1 MIKARI
7 IADSISPQDFRLTTI
22 ECTFHRFI
30 LPEVNTY
37 RMWSRSAQSS
47 RAIPLNKRIKE
58 VEENPAVPV
67 YWGKNQRGMV
77 AEEELTEAEKV
88 EAESVWKESA
98 QAAVDYAKYLQGMNV
113 HKQTAARILEPYLWQ
128 TNVISSTDWDNMF
141 KQRIHPD
148 AQPEF
153 RVLAEKIKQ
162 ALEESE
168 PQPVDVGEWHLPY
181 ITEEEKETFDIDT
194 VKKASVARVAKTS
207 YGNQGGWDI
216 EKDLELEQRLFS
228 AEPKHYAP
236 YEMIATPA
244 GMFAPQGNFVGWKQL
259 RHMIEG

>member
-1 MIKARI
+1 MIQATI
-7 IADSISPQDFRLTTI
+7 IADSISPEDFRLTTI

-47 RAIPLNKRIKE
+47 RAIPLKKRIEE
-58 VEENPAVPV
+58 VRENPAIPV
-67 YWGKNQRGMV
+67 YWGKNQKGMV
-77 AEEELTEAEKV
+77 AEEELSEEEKI
-88 EAESVWKESA
+88 EAESVWIESA
-98 QAAVDYAKYLQGMNV
+98 NAAVDYATYLQKMNV

-128 TNVISSTDWDNMF
+128 TNVISSTDWENMF
-141 KQRIHPD
+141 RQRIHPD

-153 RVLAEKIKQ
+153 KVLAEKIKE
-162 ALEESE
+162 ALYNSAPNRIEQE
-168 PQPVDVGEWHLPY
+168 EWHLPY
-181 ITEEEKETFDIDT
+181 ITEEEKNEYTIEILT
-194 VKKASVARVAKTS
+194 KASVARVAKTS

-216 EKDLELEQRLFS
+216 EKDLELEARLFS

-244 GMFAPQGNFVGWKQL
+244 GMFAPKGNFLGWKQL